1 MAKNIRKNRE
11 KISESKGVK
20 HRMQKKQ
27 NKPFYASI
35 PRKKRNEKRNPEK
48 ELSWI
53 YKQGQG
59 NFGFVDRVDEK
70 TGEKQ
75 GYFVHESKKLDA
87 FEGDEVA
94 FEIQYFKGRPEAII
108 KKVLKRSE
116 HLIVG
121 KLKIGKQF
129 AFVISENAKVK
140 NDIFI
145 PGKHI
150 GGYPDGARVAVQ
162 ILKWE
167 GKNPEG
173 RIIESL
179 ESLPK
184 WREDIYK
191 IAFEMGARKS
201 FSDRIQVDLKKFSE
215 HISSKDLSYRRD
227 MRNILTYTIDGA
239 ESKDLDDAISIEK
252 TENGYILYVHIA
264 DVAHYVRENSSL
276 DREARKR
283 GTSIYL
289 VDQVIPMLPQK
300 LSNGLCSLHPGE
312 DKLTLTCEM
321 EIGSEG
327 KIVHSSVYESVI
339 QSDFRLT
346 YREIDKILTPIL
358 NPFPSEEKGAA
369 ASSLLSGENWERC
382 YIWDS
387 LQFGWILTQ
396 ELLENITL
404 LKEFTDI
411 LQKKSQQRGNLDFD
425 FPETKIILDDA
436 WVPQEYKKYER
447 YNSYKII
454 EECMVLANQSI
465 AKQFSKVPF
474 LYRVHEDPDEEDVEK
489 FGEIID
495 SVIAPPPTDVGI
507 PLIEG
512 KQKIPPF
519 AWGSLK
525 SKHFQQ
531 ILEYLKSSP
540 RLEKFQ
546 KLLLR
551 TLSKARYS
559 EKDFWHFGLALEYYS
574 HFTSPIR
581 RYADLQIHRIIK
593 EAIRKKYTSE
603 RKNHYK
609 DILPKVALRC
619 SETSE
624 RAEKMEYRVRD
635 MLACKFMQDKIGE
648 VFGGKI
654 SWMIEK
660 WFFVELENT
669 IEGFIEFG
677 FTGYEFNAESFTL
690 MQIATWKELHF
701 WDEVQVRLVEV
712 DMERYR
718 IEFELV

>member
-1 MAKNIRKNRE
+1 MAKNIKKHSQKKRE
-11 KISESKGVK
+11 KT
-20 HRMQKKQ
+20 
-27 NKPFYASI
+27 FYAST
-35 PRKKRNEKRNPEK
+35 PKKKRNEKRNPEK
-48 ELSWI
+48 ELTWI

-70 TGEKQ
+70 TWEKQ

-201 FSDRIQVDLKKFSE
+201 FSDRIQADLKKFSE

-227 MRNILTYTIDGA
+227 MRKLLTYTIDGA

-264 DVAHYVRENSSL
+264 DVVHYVRENSSL

-321 EIGSEG
+321 EIDSEG

-447 YNSYKII
+447 FDSYKII

-465 AKQFSKVPF
+465 ARQFSKVPF
-474 LYRVHEDPDEEDVEK
+474 LYRVHEDPDEEDVESFIMRIQKLWDAQISQSFQSTPK
-489 FGEIID
+489 FF
-495 SVIAPPPTDVGI
+495 
-507 PLIEG
+507 
-512 KQKIPPF
+512 QK
-519 AWGSLK
+519 
-525 SKHFQQ
+525 

-559 EKDFWHFGLALEYYS
+559 EKNFWHFGLALEYYS

-593 EAIRKKYTSE
+593 EAIRKKYNSE
-603 RKNHYK
+603 RKNYYK

-635 MLACKFMQDKIGE
+635 MLACKFMQDKIGD
-648 VFGGKI
+648 VFHGKI

-701 WDEVQVRLVEV
+701 WDEVQVKLVEV

-718 IEFELV
+718 IEFELYEK